1 MIAEILKQTGN
12 FNVEHVQLFETKEV
26 GGNAKRHIF

>member
-1 MIAEILKQTGN
+1 MIAQILRKTGN
-12 FNVEHVQLFETKEV
+12 FSEKDVQLFETKEV